1 MLSIRNL
8 SIDYQLP
15 GRPLSVLQNISLDF
29 PRGEVTALIGESGSG
44 KTTLT
49 GAVLGLLA
57 SNARVRGGQLL
68 WNEENLLEQSPER
81 LRQFRWRQ
89 ASVVFQAAQGAWNP
103 SLTIGEQMLDTC
115 ADHGFPSHQQRR
127 LELLTQVRLTP
138 ERVIASYPHQLSG
151 GMRQRALIALSLML
165 EPELLILDEPTTALD
180 LITQSYIFDILAEI
194 HASGLTMILVTHDL
208 AAVARLAT
216 RVAVLYAGTVVEA
229 GTAQEI
235 FENPRHPYTQVL
247 IRSSPDVHGGEVV
260 RGAEGLPP
268 DLRNRPPGCIFA
280 SRCPEVVDQCRAE
293 SPVLKNGVA
302 CWRRS

>member
-1 MLSIRNL
+1 MLSIRHL
-8 SIDYQLP
+8 SIDYELT
-15 GRPLSVLQNISLDF
+15 GAPLSVLQDVSLDF
-29 PRGEVTALIGESGSG
+29 PQGQVTALIGESGSG

-68 WNEENLLEQSPER
+68 WKGEDLLQQTSER

-103 SLTIGEQMLDTC
+103 SLTIGAQMLDTC
-115 ADHGFPSHQQRR
+115 ADHGFPAHHKRR
-127 LELLTQVRLTP
+127 EELLGQVRLTP
-138 ERVIASYPHQLSG
+138 ERVISAYPHQLSG
-151 GMRQRALIALSLML
+151 GMRQRALIALALML

-194 HASGLTMILVTHDL
+194 HQSGLTMVLVTHDL
-208 AAVARLAT
+208 AAVARLAD
-216 RVAVLYAGTVVEA
+216 RVAVLYAGTVVET

-235 FENPRHPYTQVL
+235 FETPRHPYTQVL
-247 IRSSPDVHGGEVV
+247 IRSVPRVHGGEII

-268 DLRNRPPGCIFA
+268 DLRQRPPGCIFA
-280 SRCPEVVDQCRAE
+280 SRCAEVEDRCRAAIPPLE
-293 SPVLKNGVA
+293 QGVA
-302 CWRRS
+302 CWRRQ